1 MNDRQLR
8 MLRWVSSL
16 MEQLA
21 KPEIRSLL
29 TGPQLEAM
37 LTRAK
42 MVVNAELALET
53 TSEAEAVGVA
63 RDLEELEKI
72 YSL

>member
-8 MLRWVSSL
+8 MLRWVATL
-16 MEQLA
+16 LEQLA
-21 KPEIRSLL
+21 KPEIRGAL
-29 TGPQLEAM
+29 TDRQLEM
-37 LTRAK
+37 LLTRAK
-42 MVVNAELALET
+42 MVMNAEVALET
-53 TSEAEAVGVA
+53 TSEVEAVGVA